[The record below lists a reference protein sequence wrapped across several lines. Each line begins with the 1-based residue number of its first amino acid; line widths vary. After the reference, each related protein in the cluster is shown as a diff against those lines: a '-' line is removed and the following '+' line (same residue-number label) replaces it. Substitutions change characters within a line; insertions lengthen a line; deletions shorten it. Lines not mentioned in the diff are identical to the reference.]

1 LEARTSNLEGQ
12 SSNFHP
18 WCAVLLQKGVLYP
31 YLYTTTDVTVIMR
44 TQRLARRWSGIAVLA
59 VAAGACATANRLG
72 SFPGDPGPSPASRF
86 EMRRQARDSAVAQRI
101 ADEVGPRVSIRA
113 TFENVAGSRHVDA
126 TFHLYDDAYVIVGHL
141 DATGRLRIVF
151 PLSPGDDGLIQGNK
165 VYRVRPFFAGFVDE
179 YRWNY
184 SSYRYRYHSYASQL
198 DSYDAGLGYVFVIA
212 SWRPM
217 RLDRIT
223 DGDRWQSY
231 EISDANYMVDPRE
244 AIEELGGVLAG
255 DNREA
260 YTIEYARYTTT
271 NYGTYSL
278 SAIRSCYGLG
288 FSSFDMPPFGFGVY
302 GFSPFGYSLSP
313 CGGSSYGL
321 GYRRYAWGYPV
332 GGYTVPTAQPP
343 VNPIPFRVPGTP
355 ITRRPQGADGAG
367 AAPPRRPRQ
376 EAGQV
381 TGEQGNATANA
392 GIQSRHRGLI
402 AEDAGGDTR
411 AGQNTRRITPENDG
425 TFHGEP
431 RLQDMVGRRRIDD
444 EIRGGRTNYG
454 NDGSR
459 RADQETR
466 GFGDGA
472 SRASGTFRGGVT
484 REPAAEGRRAAAPSG
499 ESGGERPARSAGGG
513 NSSPRTEGSSGG
525 SSRPAAPA
533 RAEPSSP
540 PPRTSSPPSP
550 PPRSEPASSS
560 SSGERRKPGA

>member
-1 LEARTSNLEGQ
+1 
-12 SSNFHP
+12 
-18 WCAVLLQKGVLYP
+18 
-31 YLYTTTDVTVIMR
+31 M
-44 TQRLARRWSGIAVLA
+44 
-59 VAAGACATANRLG
+59 
-72 SFPGDPGPSPASRF
+72 
-86 EMRRQARDSAVAQRI
+86 AQRI

-126 TFHLYDDAYVIVGHL
+126 TFHLYDDAYVIVGYL
-141 DATGRLRIVF
+141 DAAGRLRIVF

-165 VYRVRPFFAGFVDE
+165 IYRVRPFFAGFVDE

-184 SSYRYRYHSYASQL
+184 SSYGYRYHNFASQR

-231 EISDANYMVDPRE
+231 EMSDVNYMVDPRE

-278 SAIRSCYGLG
+278 RSIQNCYGLG
-288 FSSFDMPPFGFGVY
+288 LSSFDFPFGFGAY
-302 GFSPFGYSLSP
+302 RYSPFGYSMSP
-313 CGGSSYGL
+313 CGASSYGF
-321 GYRRYAWGYPV
+321 GYRRYAFGYPV
-332 GGYTVPTAQPP
+332 GGYTLPTAPPP
-343 VNPIPFRVPGTP
+343 VTPIPFRFPATP
-355 ITRRPQGADGAG
+355 ITRRPQGADAAG
-367 AAPPRRPRQ
+367 PAPPRRPRQ
-376 EAGQV
+376 EAGQA
-381 TGEQGNATANA
+381 TGGRDQGTTPSTA

-411 AGQNTRRITPENDG
+411 AGQNTRRLTADNDG
-425 TFHGEP
+425 TFRGEP
-431 RLQDMVGRRRIDD
+431 RIQDMVGRRRIDD
-444 EIRGGRTNYG
+444 DIRGGRTNYG

-466 GFGDGA
+466 GFGDGS

-484 REPAAEGRRAAAPSG
+484 REPADEGRRAAASSR
-499 ESGGERPARSAGGG
+499 ESGSERPARSAGGS
-513 NSSPRTEGSSGG
+513 SSPHAEGSSGG
-525 SSRPAAPA
+525 YSRPAAPA

-540 PPRTSSPPSP
+540 PPRTSSPPPP

-560 SSGERRKPGA
+560 SSGERKKPGA